1 MNLTGQQVITRALRL
16 ARVLGFDEAPD
27 PLTLNE
33 GLLQL
38 QLLLDR
44 WKQDNHL
51 HYLPDYPLPTFTA
64 LAGAVA
70 IPDGV
75 AEFMIGALAE
85 AIASENGQVIDPK
98 IATATKAGLD
108 LRRIK
113 LADLQIPKLTTAGLG
128 FGCDCGASDIYAG

>member
-75 AEFMIGALAE
+75 AEFMTGALAE
-85 AIASENGQVIDPK
+85 MIASENGQTIDPR